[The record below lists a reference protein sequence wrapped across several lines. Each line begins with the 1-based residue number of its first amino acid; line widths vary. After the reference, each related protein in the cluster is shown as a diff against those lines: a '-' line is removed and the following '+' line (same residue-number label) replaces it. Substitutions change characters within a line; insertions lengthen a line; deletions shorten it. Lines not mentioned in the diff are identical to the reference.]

1 MRLGTKDALATRG
14 QHLRWLGI
22 SAGLGVLLGWV
33 SARPLGLLHVG
44 NVLLWTIAAIFIA
57 KQRGGHLRKWARLAT
72 FGFTIGVAYMWFD
85 YTGADTFVQHLPALL
100 FFGAVSAVCAVPS
113 GGLIHAV
120 FAWQMHRA
128 SQRRERA
135 QA

>member
-1 MRLGTKDALATRG
+1 MRLGTKDAKATRG

-22 SAGLGVLLGWV
+22 SAVLGGVLGWV
-33 SARPLGLLHVG
+33 SAVPLAVLHVA
-44 NVLLWTIAAIFIA
+44 NVILWTAAAIYIA
-57 KQRGGHLRKWARLAT
+57 KQRGGHVRKWARLAT
-72 FGFTIGVAYMWFD
+72 FGFAIGVSYMWFD
-85 YTGADTFVQHLPALL
+85 YTGTDSFLRHLPALIL
-100 FFGAVSAVCAVPS
+100 FGVLSAICAVPS

-128 SQRRERA
+128 AQRRA